1 MQDFILNFQID
12 KYEVDD
18 TDTVNQVN
26 HFQKYYCKGGK
37 LCEFS
42 ILLKNLLK

>member
-1 MQDFILNFQID
+1 MQDFILKFQID

-18 TDTVNQVN
+18 TDTSNQVN
-26 HFQKYYCKGGK
+26 NFQHVIVKVWK